1 MPYIPAA
8 TVLAFRVGRTVAVQW
23 DSNPGVTE
31 LLSVVHTEEL
41 SNGAYRL
48 LAAAAESQ
56 GGRSVARVHLSV
68 LPNGRVQDMS
78 DNDEGSYVI
87 L

>member
-8 TVLAFRVGRTVAVQW
+8 TVNAFRVGRTVAVQW
-23 DSNPGVTE
+23 DSNPGVAE
-31 LLSVVHTEEL
+31 LLTVVHISEL
-41 SNGAYRL
+41 SDGRHNI

-56 GGRSVARVHLSV
+56 GGRSVARVKISV
-68 LPNGRVQDMS
+68 LPNGRVQDLS

>member
-1 MPYIPAA
+1 MTYIAAA
-8 TVLAFRVGRTVAVQW
+8 TLQAFRVGRTVAVQW

-31 LLSVVHTEEL
+31 LLTVVHTEER
-41 SNGAYRL
+41 SDGTRRF

-56 GGRSVARVHLSV
+56 GGRSVARVRLSV
-68 LPNGRVQDMS
+68 LPNGRVQDLA